1 MLRVTEQNIFFDKY
15 LSVGHTAAQVESC
28 LWVQAIRI
36 RWSLFVCADYV
47 SDRVCSCVQ
56 IMYQMESCSRVQTTY
71 QLASVRVCRLRIR
84 WSLFVCAD
92 YVPDAVCSCVQTT
105 YQTGGEGAQGCRGI
119 TFGFPTF
126 STYRLGQHCPPS
138 ASLILG
144 ADCMRR
150 VVYSPCFYLPFFCR
164 TIGKVGEAEE
174 NK

>member
-1 MLRVTEQNIFFDKY
+1 M
-15 LSVGHTAAQVESC
+15 
-28 LWVQAIRI
+28 
-36 RWSLFVCADYV
+36 CADYV
-47 SDRVCSCVQ
+47 SDEVCSCVQ
-56 IMYQMESCSRVQTTY
+56 TTYQMESVRVCK
-71 QLASVRVCRLRIR
+71 LRIRWSLVRVCRLRIR

-92 YVPDAVCSCVQTT
+92 YVPDAVCSCLQTT

-126 STYRLGQHCPPS
+126 STYRLGQHRPPS

-150 VVYSPCFYLPFFCR
+150 VVYSPCFYLPFFCP